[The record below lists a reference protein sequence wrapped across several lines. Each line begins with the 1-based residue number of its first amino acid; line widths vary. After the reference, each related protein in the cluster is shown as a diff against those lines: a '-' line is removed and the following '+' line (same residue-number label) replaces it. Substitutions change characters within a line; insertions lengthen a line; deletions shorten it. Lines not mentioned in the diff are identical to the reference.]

1 MTSDSPCRLS
11 LAALLLLALGGVSL
25 GAQQPAANTDSSAV
39 LRLRDKSTVV
49 GHLVRQTPDSI
60 EITTASGRMTFAR
73 SAVASVKVV
82 SNSEL
87 HDGQYWASD
96 PHYTRLFFG
105 PTGRTLG
112 KGEGYFSDT
121 ELFFLNTSWGL
132 SDRFMLGGG
141 MSVFPSSDITNN
153 VFYVTPK
160 VLLKGSERF
169 NVSAG
174 ALVGFAGHENGSAG
188 MLYVVASSG
197 SRDNQFTYGAGWAYL
212 NDKIAGDAALML
224 GGTRRVSRRVS
235 LMTENYLFTG
245 SGGGYV
251 LPMYGMRF
259 FGESISADLGFV
271 NFMGCDTHPIFPGA
285 PWIGFALKF

>member
-1 MTSDSPCRLS
+1 MTSVTLRRRSR
-11 LAALLLLALGGVSL
+11 AALLLLALGSAAA
-25 GAQQPAANTDSSAV
+25 GAQQPAAATDSSAV
-39 LRLRDKSTVV
+39 IRLRDKSTVA

-60 EITTASGRMTFAR
+60 EITTAAGRMTFAR

-82 SNSEL
+82 SSDEL

-105 PTGRTLG
+105 PTGRTLAR
-112 KGEGYFSDT
+112 GEGYFSDT

-132 SDRFMLGGG
+132 TDRFMLGGG
-141 MSVFPSSDITNN
+141 LSVFPSSDMSNN

-160 VLLKGSERF
+160 VLLKGGERF

-174 ALVGFAGHENGSAG
+174 ALIGFAGHENGSAG
-188 MLYVVASSG
+188 MLYVAASNG
-197 SRDNQFTYGAGWAYL
+197 SRDNQLTYGAGWAYF

-259 FGESISADLGFV
+259 FGESIAADLGFV
-271 NFMGCDTHPIFPGA
+271 NFLGRDTHPIFPGA
-285 PWIGFALKF
+285 PWVGFALKF

>member
-1 MTSDSPCRLS
+1 MTSTLPRRLS
-11 LAALLLLALGGVSL
+11 LAALLLLTLGGVSL
-25 GAQQPAANTDSSAV
+25 GAQQPAASPDSSVV

-60 EITTASGRMTFAR
+60 EVTTASGRMTFAR

-82 SNSEL
+82 SNDEL
-87 HDGQYWASD
+87 HGGQYWASD

-105 PTGRTLG
+105 PTGRTLA

-121 ELFFLNTSWGL
+121 ELFFLNTSWGIT
-132 SDRFMLGGG
+132 DHFMLGGG
-141 MSVFPSSDITNN
+141 MSVFPSSDMTNN
-153 VFYVTPK
+153 VFYITPK

-188 MLYVVASSG
+188 MLYIAASNG

-245 SGGGYV
+245 KGGGYV

-271 NFMGCDTHPIFPGA
+271 TFFGRDVHAIFPGA